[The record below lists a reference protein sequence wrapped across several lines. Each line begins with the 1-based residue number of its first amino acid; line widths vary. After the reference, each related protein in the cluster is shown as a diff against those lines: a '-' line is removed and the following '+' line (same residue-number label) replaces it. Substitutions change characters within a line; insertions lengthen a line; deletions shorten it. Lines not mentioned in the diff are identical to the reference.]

1 MKWDSDSL
9 STWCETKTKPLLN
22 TICLWCKVK
31 LLISIKIVEYLKE
44 QETKSEN
51 QRKRILICRRA
62 QKQESQRVRKE
73 MKATNKLYRER
84 LAILDIATVIP
95 NKIMVQPVQADNLRA
110 WLCVNLQDRTIM
122 VYRLKNSHMECH
134 HLVRDQD
141 KEVANKEIKVLDKS
155 SITQ

>member
-1 MKWDSDSL
+1 M
-9 STWCETKTKPLLN
+9 
-22 TICLWCKVK
+22 K

-110 WLCVNLQDRTIM
+110 
-122 VYRLKNSHMECH
+122 
-134 HLVRDQD
+134 
-141 KEVANKEIKVLDKS
+141 
-155 SITQ
+155 